1 MFSLHGT
8 PPFLGS
14 VNMLEAQI
22 YKNKHLKTEKL
33 MGGGVVAQLGGVV
46 AKLKYLSPPHP
57 YKLFCF

>member
-33 MGGGVVAQLGGVV
+33 IGVGGG
-46 AKLKYLSPPHP
+46 
-57 YKLFCF
+57 